1 MRFWTLVSF
10 MALALSACS
19 SPPSI
24 SATGTWKDLT
34 AKIRPTSRL
43 DCPNDPMYTFELIFT
58 LNQSGQNIQGTV
70 RESQIGMGNSY
81 GDISAQLRSDG
92 TVAGNLVFY
101 SRSGTPIPFAFEGRF
116 YTTSFTGRTIGP
128 MTSTCPA
135 NGQMVNAYME
145 WDAQKQ

>member
-10 MALALSACS
+10 MAMILSACS
-19 SPPSI
+19 SPPSF

-43 DCPNDPMYTFELIFT
+43 DCPNDPMNTFELTFT
-58 LNQSGQNIQGTV
+58 LTQSGQNVQGTV
-70 RESQIGMGNSY
+70 RLSQAGRGTDY

-92 TVAGNLVFY
+92 TVSGNLVFY
-101 SRSGTPIPFAFEGRF
+101 SQSGTPIPFAFEGRF
-116 YTTSFTGRTIGP
+116 YTSAFTGSTITP

-135 NGQMVNAYME
+135 NGQMVNAYLQ